1 MAAWLTLLMSVAA
14 AAEPVA
20 SARVWPQLRVEVP
33 LGARL
38 TVQAETSTR
47 VTLLGSSTGWDREVS
62 ALSGN
67 VRLEG
72 ALQAGLGGAWV
83 ARHTERH
90 LLDVTELRVFEQL
103 LWSQREGGLTVSMRP
118 RVEHRFIG
126 AGSSLHRLRVQARLG
141 AQASERVELYGLV
154 ESFVQLHDG
163 ATAHAGLEQQ
173 RLQLGVVWRLTP
185 QVSLDVAFLERWM
198 TGLNAPNEWQQVLAV
213 TLVLQPR
220 AR

>member
-1 MAAWLTLLMSVAA
+1 MALWLTLLMSVAA

-47 VTLLGSSTGWDREVS
+47 VTVLGSSTGWDRAVS
-62 ALSGN
+62 ALTAN
-67 VRLEG
+67 VRLAG

-83 ARHTERH
+83 ARHTDRG

-103 LWSQREGGLTVSMRP
+103 LWSQPEGGLTFGLRT
-118 RVEHRFIG
+118 RLEHRFVG
-126 AGSSLHRLRVQARLG
+126 DETLHRLRLQGRLG
-141 AQASERVELYGLV
+141 GPVSERVELYGLV
-154 ESFVQLHDG
+154 ESFVQLHDE

-185 QVSLDVAFLERWM
+185 QVSLDVAFLERWL

>member
-47 VTLLGSSTGWDREVS
+47 VTLLGGASGWDRAVS
-62 ALSGN
+62 ALSAN
-67 VRLEG
+67 VRLAG

-83 ARHTERH
+83 ARHTERS

-103 LWSQREGGLTVSMRP
+103 LWSQREGGLTLSMRT
-118 RVEHRFIG
+118 RLEHRFVG
-126 AGSSLHRLRVQARLG
+126 NETLHRLRVQGRLG
-141 AQASERVELYGLV
+141 GPLSERVELYGLV

-163 ATAHAGLEQQ
+163 LRAHAGLEQQ
-173 RLQLGVVWRLTP
+173 RLQLGIVWRPTP

-220 AR
+220 AG

>member
-20 SARVWPQLRVEVP
+20 SARVWPQLRLEVP
-33 LGARL
+33 LGARTTL
-38 TVQAETSTR
+38 QAETSSR
-47 VTLLGSSTGWDREVS
+47 VTLVGGATGWDRAVS
-62 ALSGN
+62 ALTAN
-67 VRLEG
+67 VRLVG

-83 ARHTERH
+83 ARHTNRS

-103 LWSQREGGLTVSMRP
+103 LWSQHEGGLTFASRT
-118 RVEHRFIG
+118 RLEHRFVG
-126 AGSSLHRLRVQARLG
+126 DATLHRLRVQGRLG
-141 AQASERVELYGLV
+141 GSVSERVELYGLV

-163 ATAHAGLEQQ
+163 VTAHAGLEQQ

-185 QVSLDVAFLERWM
+185 QVSLDVAFLERWL